1 MRFGPGKINP
11 RFSFDYWPIIFIL
24 VIAAVLRLNNITQ
37 PFIDDNAW
45 RESSVAMMAQNFY
58 QKSWNIFYPEVN
70 WVGPGPGYQG
80 REFQTVSYITA
91 LFYLLFGQHDWIG
104 RCLAVVFGLLGIFAL
119 HQLVR
124 LLWGKQLAITAAAL
138 MALFPG
144 VIRLE
149 RSFLP
154 DPAMVALVVT
164 SFWILIL
171 YLKTDRRRYLILAA
185 VIGGLGALT
194 KIPGMIVGLPMA
206 YAAISVIKH
215 RRILLAEKVTR
226 LVIVGI
232 LTALPVA
239 VYYLW
244 ARHIALSYP
253 PHHFAG
259 EGNWIWDQ
267 GLQQW
272 AGQRFFIS
280 HLWGKLTALW
290 TLPGMAML
298 SLGILLP
305 LFNKVSK
312 REESKQATVES
323 SNGAPWLFHWWIAAG
338 VVYYF
343 IGARELIENPSN
355 LHILSPAV
363 AALSAYGIVALASL
377 GFRESKRPALRIA
390 VVVLLIIGIGVWG
403 QRRSRVLSS
412 YAKQS
417 YELGLALKSVSQP
430 DDLVVTLGDMIGCPV
445 AIYYSERRG
454 WLFPPFEDIKDW
466 DMLPKDDEA
475 IEVFERLRAK
485 GAGWFG
491 VVKNRKD
498 EIWDDRPGFARH
510 IERTCEL
517 KERNEDAII
526 YRILSQE
533 EMTKPPN

>member
-11 RFSFDYWPIIFIL
+11 RFSSDYWPIILIL
-24 VIAAVLRLNNITQ
+24 IIAAALRLDNITQ

-80 REFQTVSYITA
+80 REFQTITYITA

-104 RCLAVVFGLLGIFAL
+104 RCLAVAFGLLGIFAL
-119 HQLVR
+119 YQLVR

-164 SFWILIL
+164 SFWMLIL
-171 YLKTDRRRYLILAA
+171 YLQTDRRRYLILAA
-185 VIGGLGALT
+185 MIGGLGALT

-206 YAAISVIKH
+206 YAAISILKH
-215 RRILLAEKVTR
+215 RRILIAEKVTR
-226 LVIVGI
+226 LVMVGI

-239 VYYLW
+239 AYYLW

-253 PHHFAG
+253 PYHFAG

-267 GLQQW
+267 GLGQW

-280 HLWGKLTALW
+280 RLWGTLTALW
-290 TLPGMAML
+290 TLPGIAML
-298 SLGILLP
+298 SLGIFLP
-305 LFNKVSK
+305 LFKKVSK
-312 REESKQATVES
+312 RAESEQPIAGVA
-323 SNGAPWLFHWWIAAG
+323 NDAPWLFHWWIAAG
-338 VVYYF
+338 AVYYF

-355 LHILSPAV
+355 FHILSPAV
-363 AALSAYGIVALASL
+363 AALSAYGVVALASL
-377 GFRESKRPALRIA
+377 GFRQRTLRIA
-390 VVVLLIIGIGVWG
+390 MAALLVVAIGIWG
-403 QRRSRVLSS
+403 QRRSRLHSS

-417 YELGLALKSVSQP
+417 YELGLALKSASQP

-454 WLFPPFEDIKDW
+454 WLFPPFEEIKDW

-475 IEVFERLRAK
+475 IEILERLRAK
-485 GAGWFG
+485 GAEWFG
-491 VVKNRKD
+491 VVNNRKD
-498 EIWDDRPGFARH
+498 DIWEGRPGFARY

-517 KERNEDAII
+517 KETNKDAII
-526 YRILSQE
+526 YRLLSQE
-533 EMTKPPN
+533 EMTKLPN